1 MIKRSKKKQ
10 NQSYINFNAITVKNM
25 SNYPGISSLK
35 RPLLQNQV

>member
-1 MIKRSKKKQ
+1 
-10 NQSYINFNAITVKNM
+10 M